1 MMDRRLVTH
10 PSSEGPWKWHHHCIP
25 RDRNDCH
32 IWTCL
37 LWRGRCGPIMAGRAT
52 SPEACPGGDAPH
64 AARQREQFHRGCP
77 RGREGRMRRI
87 PSRAGRLWG
96 PIRVSSVIPLQR
108 WRLGGGCSAAEWQ
121 WPHSTR
127 VVSGGPGPRGRRP
140 STNVGERRTGEAG
153 GTALRGRL
161 LTGGLAASAE
171 VGAIDT
177 HGRQGGHRRRQ
188 SRLGVLLP

>member
-1 MMDRRLVTH
+1 MRMMDRRLVTH

-37 LWRGRCGPIMAGRAT
+37 LWRGRCGPITVGRAT

-96 PIRVSSVIPLQR
+96 PIRVSSVVPLQR
-108 WRLGGGCSAAEWQ
+108 RRLGGGCSAAEWQ

-127 VVSGGPGPRGRRP
+127 VVSGGPGPRGRRGRAEDRGSRRHGSPRP
-140 STNVGERRTGEAG
+140 SPDRRSGCISRSRSDRYSRATRRPPSEAEPAG
-153 GTALRGRL
+153 
-161 LTGGLAASAE
+161 SAITIS
-171 VGAIDT
+171 G
-177 HGRQGGHRRRQ
+177 
-188 SRLGVLLP
+188 